1 MLGSCDATGEQTV
14 LPYTEDMPLLAI
26 GPYDVSKACS
36 DLIAQS
42 FARIY
47 ALPVADAPEAH
58 RILAAREN
66 IGKVVLVP

>member
-1 MLGSCDATGEQTV
+1 LLGSCDATGEQTV

-47 ALPVADAPEAH
+47 ALPVVVTRCGN

>member
-1 MLGSCDATGEQTV
+1 
-14 LPYTEDMPLLAI
+14 MPLLAI

-47 ALPVADAPEAH
+47 ALPVVVTRCGN